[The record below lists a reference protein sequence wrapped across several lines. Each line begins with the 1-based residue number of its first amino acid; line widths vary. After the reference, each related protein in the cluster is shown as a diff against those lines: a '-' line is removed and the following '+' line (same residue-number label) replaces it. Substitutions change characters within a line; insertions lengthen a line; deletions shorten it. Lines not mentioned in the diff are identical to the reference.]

1 MAADYFLIKIQLQS
15 AEAPKIVNDITTGN
29 LQLGDSVSD
38 LTVKKWAISVID
50 QEDATDLAE
59 TFALA
64 KQLAEASMP
73 GEVTN
78 IYVDSVT
85 I

>member
-1 MAADYFLIKIQLQS
+1 MADYFLIKIQLQGD
-15 AEAPKIVNDITTGN
+15 EAPKIVNNIINGN
-29 LQLGDSVSD
+29 LQLGDSVSS
-38 LTVKKWAISVID
+38 LTEKKWAISVID
-50 QEDATDLAE
+50 HEDATDLAE

-64 KQLAEASMP
+64 KQLSEASMA

-78 IYVDSVT
+78 IYIDSVT